1 MKTPKCEYNEEDIPH
16 LALNLNENIIHLYK
30 MKEKFLEY
38 LYNKDIIIKLE
49 LDYARFSF
57 ALFYFLDILITYE
70 SYVEIINFTYDFDFI
85 KNAYKFLVKKPKNK
99 IRQII
104 GIKIIDDLIYNYKNS
119 VKEEEYSKYEKK
131 IEKIKTR
138 IQELYENTFS
148 KNEKIAKEL
157 DLPEDLVK
165 LDTKEILLKIITD
178 LFNNSNFE
186 DYENINS
193 LIITFDIDSIFIDE
207 DIIDEIKNI
216 INSDEFHNK
225 FLLTKEDLNYLE
237 NHNIKMELNFQ
248 KKINLLYILIV
259 EVLNEPSNIEDF
271 PFLLNTS
278 SLLDNFFKEKGKD
291 EILSKLDKGIRS
303 RFSKII
309 VIFENNK
316 SLLSSDSTKTKSSSV
331 KVEKKKQKKEKNT
344 RTKKNYNKKDI
355 QNVLPKERVISKFF
369 DIIIHTQKFIY
380 DIETLKIFEMI
391 KSYSSNIDELLGKIY
406 NEHYPIKEIN
416 LIPKKEK
423 GRLYN
428 NVYNLIDN
436 LKYVYDEFRYIIDYE
451 VIIKENDDII
461 ILAIRCE
468 DMIYLFYLEK
478 SDSLLNKI
486 HRDLNV

>member
-16 LALNLNENIIHLYK
+16 LAQNLNENIIHLYK

-38 LYNKDIIIKLE
+38 LYKEDINIKLE

-57 ALFYFLDILITYE
+57 AFFYFLDILITYE

-119 VKEEEYSKYEKK
+119 VEEEEFSKYEKK

-148 KNEKIAKEL
+148 KNEKIAKEF

-193 LIITFDIDSIFIDE
+193 LIISFDIDSIFIDE

-225 FLLTKEDLNYLE
+225 FFLTKADLNYLE
-237 NHNIKMELNFQ
+237 NDNIKMEKSFQ

-259 EVLNEPSNIEDF
+259 KVLNEPLNIEDF

-278 SLLDNFFKEKGKD
+278 SLLDNFFKGKGKE
-291 EILSKLDKGIRS
+291 EILSKLDKGVRNK
-303 RFSKII
+303 FSKII
-309 VIFENNK
+309 VIFENYK
-316 SLLSSDSTKTKSSSV
+316 SLLSSYSAKTKSSSV

-344 RTKKNYNKKDI
+344 RTKKNNNKKDI

-380 DIETLKIFEMI
+380 DIETLKIFEMF
-391 KSYSSNIDELLGKIY
+391 KSYSSNIDELLGIIY